1 VARARERDPG
11 VGALPC
17 LCGNLR
23 RAARLVST
31 LYESEPGWPKDV
43 SVAQF
48 SLLQAIAREGTST
61 NARLGW
67 LLGIDQTTL
76 SRSLSL
82 LEERGLIGI
91 ATGVDRRER
100 IITLSDEGRTQLRR
114 VERVWRRAQARLR
127 GRFGADPWR
136 RLEQGLAAL
145 VSAARAPAAELG
157 RSPAMS

>member
-1 VARARERDPG
+1 
-11 VGALPC
+11 C

-76 SRSLSL
+76 SRSLAL

-114 VERVWRRAQARLR
+114 VERAWRRAQARLR
-127 GRFGADPWR
+127 GRFGADHWR